1 MSPRKYDLGRR
12 QAAVERNR
20 GAMLSAARDL
30 LIAGGHPGVSVGA
43 VAARAGV
50 SRLTVYN
57 RFGSKARLLRAAS
70 PIHAAR
76 LAKGR
81 RTAGPSVAF
90 PRSGEVIVMVGLR
103 SDRSQSRS
111 CARR

>member
-1 MSPRKYDLGRR
+1 LSPRKYDLGRR

-57 RFGSKARLLRAAS
+57 RFGSKARLLRAVVEVARS
-70 PIHAAR
+70 SAAPAPVSDSVDP
-76 LAKGR
+76 LDSLR
-81 RTAGPSVAF
+81 RRITES
-90 PRSGEVIVMVGLR
+90 
-103 SDRSQSRS
+103 
-111 CARR
+111 